1 MKFSDKLI
9 EEMFLTINKPEHKS
23 LRVFVMETAV
33 KAGKIPANP
42 TIEQV
47 KSIQTEF
54 MVMAFYH
61 LVVNNKEYNEKFA
74 DEIYHVLRNEPCE
87 QF

>member
-9 EEMFLTINKPEHKS
+9 ETMFLTINKPEHEA
-23 LRVFVMETAV
+23 LRILVMETAV
-33 KAGKIPANP
+33 KAGKIPDDP
-42 TIEQV
+42 TDDQIET
-47 KSIQTEF
+47 IQTEF

-61 LVVNNKEYNEKFA
+61 LVINNKEYSDKFA
-74 DEIYHVLRNEPCE
+74 EEVYQTLRNEPCE

>member
-9 EEMFLTINKPEHKS
+9 ESMFLTINKPEHKD
-23 LRVFVMETAV
+23 LRILVIETAV

-42 TIEQV
+42 TDGQIESV
-47 KSIQTEF
+47 QTEF

-61 LVVNNKEYNEKFA
+61 LVMNDKDLYAKFA
-74 DEIYHVLRNEPCE
+74 DEIYHALRNEPCE
-87 QF
+87 Q

>member
-9 EEMFLTINKPEHKS
+9 ESMFLTINKPEHKD
-23 LRVFVMETAV
+23 LRILVIETAV

-42 TIEQV
+42 TDEQIEDV
-47 KSIQTEF
+47 QTKF
-54 MVMAFYH
+54 MVSAFYH
-61 LVVNNKEYNEKFA
+61 IVINNKECNDKFA
-74 DEIYHVLRNEPCE
+74 DEIYHTLRNEPCE